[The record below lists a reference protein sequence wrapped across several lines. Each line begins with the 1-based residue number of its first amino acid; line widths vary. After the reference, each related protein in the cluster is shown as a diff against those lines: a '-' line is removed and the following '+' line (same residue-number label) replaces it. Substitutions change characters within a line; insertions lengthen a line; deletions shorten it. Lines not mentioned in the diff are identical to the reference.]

1 MPLMRGFSR
10 VKAEDGG
17 NPQISIPE
25 HIAREAGFKDGQLVE
40 VKLMGPASAQYV
52 MIHKRGKAR

>member
-1 MPLMRGFSR
+1 MPLMRGFTK
-10 VKAEDGG
+10 VEAEDGKDTKV
-17 NPQISIPE
+17 PIPS

-52 MIHKRGKAR
+52 MIHKRTKAR

>member
-1 MPLMRGFSR
+1 MPLMRGFTR
-10 VKAEDGG
+10 VVAEAGK
-17 NPQISIPE
+17 NPQIPIPS

-52 MIHKRGKAR
+52 MIHKREKAR